1 MHSRY
6 RPRPGAPGYRALPGA
21 PGYRSCPGAF
31 ERLVRFIGRP
41 ELRLR
46 RLRLAITPIGLRVVW
61 VLLPVGIRGGH
72 GLIRRGTVSR
82 LLRRWR
88 IPRVIRHVAY
98 TSLSLFRHAL
108 ARWGSISNSNCNYLA
123 RAD

>member
-6 RPRPGAPGYRALPGA
+6 RSRPGSSGYRPLPGA
-21 PGYRSCPGAF
+21 TRYGSCPGAF
-31 ERLVRFIGRP
+31 ERLERFVRLP
-41 ELRLR
+41 VLPLR
-46 RLRLAITPIGLRVVW
+46 RLRLAVTPIGLRVVW
-61 VLLPVGIRGGH
+61 VLLPMGIRGGH

-108 ARWGSISNSNCNYLA
+108 ARWGLISNSNCNYLA

>member
-6 RPRPGAPGYRALPGA
+6 RARPGSPGYRTHPGA
-21 PGYRSCPGAF
+21 TKRF
-31 ERLVRFIGRP
+31 EGLAV
-41 ELRLR
+41 LRLS
-46 RLRLAITPIGLRVVW
+46 RLRLAITPIALLVVG
-61 VLLPVGIRGGH
+61 VLLPVGIRGGRS
-72 GLIRRGTVSR
+72 LIRRAAVSR

-98 TSLSLFRHAL
+98 SSLSLFRRSV

>member
-6 RPRPGAPGYRALPGA
+6 RPRPGASRDWTRPR
-21 PGYRSCPGAF
+21 AF
-31 ERLVRFIGRP
+31 ERLIGLAVR
-41 ELRLR
+41 RLR
-46 RLRLAITPIGLRVVW
+46 RLRLAVTPIGLLLVVW
-61 VLLPVGIRGGH
+61 VLLPLGIRGGH
-72 GLIRRGTVSR
+72 RLIRRGTVSR

-98 TSLSLFRHAL
+98 TSLSLFRRAL

>member
-6 RPRPGAPGYRALPGA
+6 RPRPGAPRYRPW
-21 PGYRSCPGAF
+21 PGAF
-31 ERLVRFIGRP
+31 ERLVRFIGLAVRP
-41 ELRLR
+41 LLRLR
-46 RLRLAITPIGLRVVW
+46 LTITPIALPVVVW

-72 GLIRRGTVSR
+72 RLIRRGTVSR

-98 TSLSLFRHAL
+98 TSLSLFRRAL
-108 ARWGSISNSNCNYLA
+108 ARWGLISNSNCNYLA